1 MMNITKWHIDKGGSS
16 MAKAIRIFQFTLNP
30 DVRAEEFERFVAEQ
44 LSKAPLGAGVRIRFF
59 RCDRDSQGDLIGT
72 YANVLEFDSVE
83 VRDRDFP
90 TVSETSAE
98 FDEWWAEHGT
108 LWGKFHSMV
117 DGRYIDYIEYEKW
130 EGMA

>member
-1 MMNITKWHIDKGGSS
+1 
-16 MAKAIRIFQFTLNP
+16 MAKAIRIFQFILNP
-30 DVRAEEFERFVAEQ
+30 DVQAEEFERFVAEQ
-44 LSKAPLGAGVRIRFF
+44 LTKAPLGSGVRIRFF
-59 RCDRDSQGDLIGT
+59 KCDRDSQGDLIGT
-72 YANVLEFDSVE
+72 YVNELEFDSVE

-98 FDEWWAEHGT
+98 FDEWWAENGT

-117 DGRYIDYIEYEKW
+117 DGRYMDYIVYGEN